1 MLTVG
6 VGHSLWV
13 LLDVFSALLMISKL
27 KTINDTHSPM
37 ETSLMISAAVCVP
50 CTRARVHDDR
60 SQWVS
65 TRKMWDSM
73 PRPVPVR
80 VANTRSEPWAGELR
94 ALPEWTSLGR
104 HDDTGKENVIEG
116 RKTEEGSFYFPITQT
131 TYLMILQLIPCAIYF
146 FFWST
151 CGNHNICNVAR
162 ACKNLQLVSQ
172 HVRPVFVRLTQLNAA
187 LTSLRCSSWL

>member
-1 MLTVG
+1 MLRKTKQAIIQTLKLLCSVG

-131 TYLMILQLIPCAIYF
+131 TYLMILQLIPVLYT
-146 FFWST
+146 SSS
-151 CGNHNICNVAR
+151 G
-162 ACKNLQLVSQ
+162 Q
-172 HVRPVFVRLTQLNAA
+172 HVETTISVMLQEHAKIF
-187 LTSLRCSSWL
+187 SLSPNMSGLCLSV

>member
-1 MLTVG
+1 MAHTGLRKLRWTRLLSSKSG

-13 LLDVFSALLMISKL
+13 WLDVFSALLMISKL

-104 HDDTGKENVIEG
+104 HDDTGKENIIEG

-131 TYLMILQLIPCAIYF
+131 TYLMILQLIRVLYT
-146 FFWST
+146 SSS
-151 CGNHNICNVAR
+151 G
-162 ACKNLQLVSQ
+162 Q
-172 HVRPVFVRLTQLNAA
+172 HVETTISVMLQEHAKIF
-187 LTSLRCSSWL
+187 SLSPTMSGLCLSV